1 MSSEIIFALAVIV
14 FMGILIFNIVKA
26 ETKKMTYTVYVTRK
40 VYRNV
45 NAWRDLYN
53 TTEDNIWSRKQ
64 LDKIKSKIPDVYHYL
79 LKESRIKV
87 EVI

>member
-1 MSSEIIFALAVIV
+1 MSSEIIFALVVIV

-45 NAWRDLYN
+45 NAWRALYN
-53 TTEDNIWSRKQ
+53 STTDSAWTRKE
-64 LDKIKSKIPDVYHYL
+64 LDKIKSRIPDVYHYL

-87 EVI
+87 KVI